1 MTPWTYNTFLFKG
14 NIQLTGL
21 TVRQSRAAGH
31 FPLTFNPPISYK
43 TGTVNVLLIEINPF
57 APASPPISL
66 GYMAAFLQSK
76 GFGVKILTVGEDTAV
91 SCQSL
96 QQLIA
101 EFRPALV
108 GFSAYQR
115 TMLYVI
121 GLAGFIKSMDDK
133 IKIAIGGPQAT
144 FMPTAGFAQL
154 SGVDYVCR
162 SSGEVTLLA
171 IARAI
176 EEGRPFL
183 GLAGVSYK
191 EPDGAIR
198 DTEALEG
205 FAELDTYPSPY
216 LNDVFDYGQMREAI
230 MLTSR
235 GCPHHCI
242 YCYTPAA
249 FHHTV
254 TFHSTDRVIEE
265 IKWIRKKG
273 VKRLWFADPN
283 ISYKWARFE
292 GLLER
297 ILQEGLAMEMWLQTR
312 ADLVNPAL
320 MKMMKKAG
328 VRTIAFGLES
338 ASGQVI
344 PRLDKKIS
352 IEKVAE
358 AIRMA
363 QSQDIE
369 VELFTMFGLPFETFE
384 DAMIT
389 LEFVKKNN
397 VKIMGN
403 TNSQQMQIYFGTHMA
418 RHFKDYNIR
427 PLNNHRPAY
436 LSIGCQYETDHM
448 NMDEIN
454 KVQDLWRAHSLD
466 RGRRIVS

>member
-1 MTPWTYNTFLFKG
+1 
-14 NIQLTGL
+14 
-21 TVRQSRAAGH
+21 
-31 FPLTFNPPISYK
+31 
-43 TGTVNVLLIEINPF
+43 VNVLLIEINPF

-66 GYMAAFLQSK
+66 GYIAAFLQSK
-76 GFGVKILTVGEDTAV
+76 GFGVKILTVGEDTSV

-101 EFRPALV
+101 DFRPALV
-108 GFSAYQR
+108 GLSAYQR

-121 GLAGFIKSMDDK
+121 GLAGFIKSIDDK

-144 FMPTAGFAQL
+144 FMPSAGFAQL
-154 SGVDYVCR
+154 PGVDYVCR

-176 EEGRPFL
+176 NEGRPFSDL
-183 GLAGVSYK
+183 SGVSYK
-191 EPDGAIR
+191 EADGAIR

-205 FAELDTYPSPY
+205 FGDLDAYPSPY
-216 LNDVFDYGQMREAI
+216 LNDVFDYAQMREAI

-242 YCYTPAA
+242 YCYTPSA
-249 FHHTV
+249 FQHKV

-265 IKWIRKKG
+265 IKWIRKQG
-273 VKRLWFADPN
+273 VRRLWFADPN

-292 GLLER
+292 ALLDR
-297 ILQEGLAMEMWLQTR
+297 ILREGLEMEMWLQTR

-320 MKMMKKAG
+320 MKMMKKVG
-328 VRTIAFGLES
+328 VSTIAFGLES
-338 ASGQVI
+338 ASEKVI
-344 PRLDKKIS
+344 PRLDKQVS
-352 IEKVAE
+352 IDKVAK
-358 AIRMA
+358 AIRLA
-363 QSQDIE
+363 QGQDIE

-403 TNSQQMQIYFGTHMA
+403 TNSQQMQIYFGTQMA
-418 RHFKDYNIR
+418 RHYEDYNIR
-427 PLNNHRPAY
+427 PLNTKRPAY

-448 NMDEIN
+448 NIDEIN